1 MKITKKVTLAIAMAS
16 VIAGCSERS
25 SSDGEEPNPCINPV
39 TGVDSSRGDVDGDG
53 DIDVDLNG
61 DCTPDVD
68 NNGDGI
74 IDPPPPEVVP
84 VNAAVGYYSGTINVT
99 RTTDAGT
106 TFSSSDISG
115 AIPVAPSSIRD
126 TGNAIFVSAD
136 ENSIYSGP
144 IAATGDGDT
153 SINSTLRRYFL
164 NDITQFSFAGAYSV
178 LGSGSFAGTLTPRS
192 NIDISRDAGE
202 GGTDEIQLTYDAS
215 ITSPLGGSSLA
226 KVVGTYRGSDSGP
239 TDDPSDDRSAQITVA
254 SDGALSGTTSEGCT
268 FSGRVAEPPS
278 ESINV
283 HTLSGLTFSCPSVA
297 PESLNGALVKL
308 SDSQVWIGLANNSNA
323 YVYILNK

>member
-1 MKITKKVTLAIAMAS
+1 MKITKKVTLAIAIAA
-16 VIAGCSERS
+16 VLAGCSERE
-25 SSDGEEPNPCINPV
+25 SDDPVPVNPCLDPI
-39 TGVDSSRGDVDGDG
+39 TGLDISRGDVDGDG

-61 DCTPDVD
+61 DCRPDID
-68 NNGDGI
+68 NNNDGV
-74 IDPPPPEVVP
+74 IDTPPPE
-84 VNAAVGYYSGTINVT
+84 VNAAVGYYSGTINIT
-99 RTTDAGT
+99 RTTEAGT
-106 TFSSSDISG
+106 SFSSSDIEG
-115 AIPVAPSSIRD
+115 AIPAAPSSVRE

-153 SINSTLRRYFL
+153 TVNSTLRRYFL
-164 NDITQFSFAGAYSV
+164 NDITQFSFAGAYTV
-178 LGSGSFAGTLTPRS
+178 LGSGSFAGTLTARS

-202 GGTDEIQLTYDAS
+202 GGTDEIQLTYDS
-215 ITSPLGGSSLA
+215 NTTSPLGGSSLA
-226 KVVGTYRGSDSGP
+226 KVVGTYLGSDPGP
-239 TDDPSDDRSAQITVA
+239 TADPSDDRSAQITVA

-268 FSGRVAEPPS
+268 FSGRVAAPPS

-297 PESLNGALVKL
+297 PKSLNGALVKL